1 MANVARIAGTITDRT
16 RWQLSGRPT
25 ADIATSSERMAARD
39 GASDGVWNDA
49 GCRTPP
55 SNRCLITHRQ
65 TARLRISAP
74 ACHPQAR
81 RLRRPATRLHDAASD
96 FLPIVKEKSEAG
108 RQPRRGARVREAT
121 LSPHPIAYCACGR
134 AGLRQARAAFGGRF
148 ARLDSGHPTEAWLRI
163 GFRDEWGL
171 TVFPKSGTGR
181 RRVQQ
186 MWMSSDPPL
195 SSLTEVRIEHRL
207 SL

>member
-1 MANVARIAGTITDRT
+1 MLWTTEQPDR
-16 RWQLSGRPT
+16 WFLGVWS
-25 ADIATSSERMAARD
+25 TSSP
-39 GASDGVWNDA
+39 ASA
-49 GCRTPP
+49 
-55 SNRCLITHRQ
+55 THRF
-65 TARLRISAP
+65 
-74 ACHPQAR
+74 
-81 RLRRPATRLHDAASD
+81 AASD

-171 TVFPKSGTGR
+171 TVFPKSGTRRSADVDVERPSFIQPDRSADRTSSVAAAGR
-181 RRVQQ
+181 RSAQAVGLQHRAGRGRASGRVDGGRRTGNG
-186 MWMSSDPPL
+186 SSHRAGWQYGPSD
-195 SSLTEVRIEHRL
+195 RL
-207 SL
+207 SRAVGHARRSA

>member
-1 MANVARIAGTITDRT
+1 MEPIGFCTNRHSIYRTVSDAMGDERRVRSSGGT
-16 RWQLSGRPT
+16 WS
-25 ADIATSSERMAARD
+25 TSSPAPSTPRFAA
-39 GASDGVWNDA
+39 A
-49 GCRTPP
+49 
-55 SNRCLITHRQ
+55 
-65 TARLRISAP
+65 
-74 ACHPQAR
+74 
-81 RLRRPATRLHDAASD
+81 D

-108 RQPRRGARVREAT
+108 RQPRRGARVREGDVV
-121 LSPHPIAYCACGR
+121 PHPLAYCAYGR
-134 AGLRQARAAFGGRF
+134 AARRQAQAAFGGRF